1 MNPLNLLWTDIRI
14 LVVDTVKVWWRL
26 FPQIAGIYLLGW
38 VGFQVALKI
47 AAYTENLNVW
57 VTIAVF
63 AAGFLTQLIPI
74 VLILRLVGREL
85 GIREMIPEEDNAQDD
100 RDNSITHLLAV
111 TLLPFIGIY
120 AAFGQLNDA
129 ANELWVNQMVR
140 TGAFSS
146 DNVIATLGNIARDQ
160 PILMISVVV
169 GSYILRRA
177 LDLLHEK
184 TGWRPLGILVAM
196 IESFFMLVVVLGGVR
211 LFQTITNWFFDRAL
225 VGWFATARDAVRDV
239 LAQLH
244 LKLPEIVDQ
253 LVEFYLDEVWPSFW
267 DVISQP
273 IIWLAVAALVFGTHV
288 MSVAEL
294 WRNSRPLASRLR
306 GATSFEPRSERRR
319 LQGIKPPPPGVQRAA
334 VEFKE
339 ALLGDIDDKYLP
351 TINSLRLIL
360 RAGVIFLGAYIVVYS
375 VQQILNNYTHV
386 LVQKVVGGHDID
398 FWVTLGPVWDLIY
411 GLPFEPLRLCLLA
424 VAFRRCLELFRAR
437 AHPAD
442 RTPAPDPTPTPARA
456 AV

>member
-1 MNPLNLLWTDIRI
+1 MNPLSLLWTDLRI

-38 VGFQVALKI
+38 LGFQIALKI
-47 AAYTENLNVW
+47 AAYTEELNVW
-57 VTIAVF
+57 VTIGVF
-63 AAGFLTQLIPI
+63 SAGFLTQLIPI

-85 GIREMIPEEDNAQDD
+85 GIREMVPEEDNAQDD

-146 DNVIATLGNIARDQ
+146 DNVLATLGNIASDQ
-160 PILMISVVV
+160 PVLLIAVVV
-169 GSYILRRA
+169 GSYIVRRA

-184 TGWRPLGILVAM
+184 TGWRVLGIGVAL
-196 IESFFMLVVVLGGVR
+196 IESFFMMVVVLGGVR
-211 LFQTITNWFFDRAL
+211 LFQTVIGWFRDRAL
-225 VGWFATARDAVRDV
+225 VGWFGSALDAVRDL
-239 LAQLH
+239 LAKLNLQ
-244 LKLPEIVDQ
+244 LPELVDQ
-253 LVEFYLDEVWPSFW
+253 VVTFYLDEVWPSFW
-267 DVISQP
+267 TVFSQP
-273 IIWLAVAALVFGTHV
+273 IIWLAVAALVYGSHV

-294 WRNSRPLASRLR
+294 WRKRRPISHRLK
-306 GATSFEPRSERRR
+306 GATSFEPRSDKRQLR
-319 LQGIKPPPPGVQRAA
+319 GVKPPSAPVQRAL

-339 ALLGDIDDKYLP
+339 AFVGDIDDKYLP
-351 TINSLRLIL
+351 TINSVRLIL
-360 RAGVIFLGAYIVVYS
+360 RAGVIFLGAFIAVYA
-375 VQQILNNYTHV
+375 VHQILNNYAHV
-386 LVQKVVGGHDID
+386 LVQSIVGGHDIT
-398 FWVTLGPVWDLIY
+398 FWVTWGPVWDLLY

-442 RTPAPDPTPTPARA
+442 RLATTADPVQVA
-456 AV
+456 A

>member
-1 MNPLNLLWTDIRI
+1 MNPLNLLWTDLRI

-38 VGFQVALKI
+38 LGFQVALKI

-63 AAGFLTQLIPI
+63 SAGFLTQLIPI

-85 GIREMIPEEDNAQDD
+85 GIREMVPEEDNAQDE

-140 TGAFSS
+140 NGAFGS
-146 DNVIATLGNIARDQ
+146 DNVLAALSNIARDQ
-160 PILMISVVV
+160 PVLLIAVVI
-169 GSYILRRA
+169 GSYVVRRA

-184 TGWRPLGILVAM
+184 TGWRVVGIGVALV
-196 IESFFMLVVVLGGVR
+196 ESFFMMVVVLGGVR
-211 LFQTITNWFFDRAL
+211 LFQQVTNWFGDRAL

-239 LAQLH
+239 LAMLPFHLPQL
-244 LKLPEIVDQ
+244 VDQ
-253 LVEFYLDEVWPSFW
+253 MVTFYLDEVWPSFW
-267 DVISQP
+267 TVISQP
-273 IIWLAVAALVFGTHV
+273 IIWLAVAALVYGSHV

-294 WRNSRPLASRLR
+294 WRKRTPITSRLR
-306 GATSFEPRSERRR
+306 GATSFEPRSDRRR
-319 LQGIKPPPPGVQRAA
+319 LRGVKPPSAPVQRAL

-339 ALLGDIDDKYLP
+339 AFVGDIDDKYLP
-351 TINSLRLIL
+351 TINSVRLIL
-360 RAGVIFLGAYIVVYS
+360 RAGVIFLGAYVVVYA
-375 VQQILNNYTHV
+375 VQDILTNYAHV
-386 LVQKVVGGHDID
+386 LVQAVVGGHDIV
-398 FWVTLGPVWDLIY
+398 FWVTLGPVFDLLY

-437 AHPAD
+437 AHPSD
-442 RTPAPDPTPTPARA
+442 RLQRPVAMQA
-456 AV
+456 AA

>member
-1 MNPLNLLWTDIRI
+1 MNPLSLLWTDLRI

-38 VGFQVALKI
+38 LGFQVALKI
-47 AAYTENLNVW
+47 AAYTEDLNVW

-63 AAGFLTQLIPI
+63 SAGFLTQLIPI

-85 GIREMIPEEDNAQDD
+85 GIREMVPEEDNAQDE

-146 DNVIATLGNIARDQ
+146 DNVLAALSNIAKDQ
-160 PILMISVVV
+160 PVLLIGVVI
-169 GSYILRRA
+169 GSYVVRRVI
-177 LDLLHEK
+177 DLLHER
-184 TGWRPLGILVAM
+184 TGWRVLGIGVAL
-196 IESFFMLVVVLGGVR
+196 IESFFMMVVVLGGVR
-211 LFQTITNWFFDRAL
+211 LFQTITGWFMDRAV
-225 VGWFATARDAVRDV
+225 VGWFASGLDAFRGL
-239 LAQLH
+239 LASLN
-244 LKLPEIVDQ
+244 LRLPELVDQ
-253 LVEFYLDEVWPSFW
+253 WVTFYLDEVWPSFW
-267 DVISQP
+267 EVFSQP
-273 IIWLAVAALVFGTHV
+273 IIWLAVAALVYGSHV

-294 WRNSRPLASRLR
+294 WRKRTPITTRLK
-306 GATSFEPRSERRR
+306 GATSFEPRSDRRR
-319 LQGIKPPPPGVQRAA
+319 LQGIKPPPAGVQRAA

-351 TINSLRLIL
+351 TINSVRLIL
-360 RAGVIFLGAYIVVYS
+360 RAGVIFLGAYIAVYA
-375 VQQILNNYTHV
+375 VHQILNNYAHV
-386 LVQKVVGGHDID
+386 LVQSIVGGHDIT
-398 FWVTLGPVWDLIY
+398 FWVTWGPVWDLLY

-437 AHPAD
+437 AHPTD
-442 RTPAPDPTPTPARA
+442 QVVTPAAPEKVA
-456 AV
+456 A

>member
-1 MNPLNLLWTDIRI
+1 MNPLTLLWTDIRI

-47 AAYTENLNVW
+47 AAYTEDLNVW
-57 VTIAVF
+57 VTIATF
-63 AAGFLTQLIPI
+63 AFGFLTQLIPI

-85 GIREMIPEEDNAQDD
+85 GIREMIPEEDNSQDD

-140 TGAFSS
+140 TGAFAQ
-146 DNVIATLGNIARDQ
+146 DNVVAKLGGIAQDQ
-160 PILMISVVV
+160 PLLLIAVVV
-169 GSYILRRA
+169 GSYIVRRA

-184 TGWRPLGILVAM
+184 TGWRVLGIGVALV
-196 IESFFMLVVVLGGVR
+196 ESFFMLVVVLGGVR
-211 LFQTITNWFFDRAL
+211 LFQSVTNWFGDRAL
-225 VGWFATARDAVRDV
+225 VGWFATARDAIREV
-239 LAQLH
+239 LAKLNLH
-244 LKLPEIVDQ
+244 LPEVIDQ
-253 LVEFYLDEVWPSFW
+253 VVTFYLDEVWPSFW
-267 DVISQP
+267 TVFSQP

-294 WRNSRPLASRLR
+294 WRKSRPLASRLR
-306 GATSFEPRSERRR
+306 GATSFESRSDRRR
-319 LQGIKPPPPGVQRAA
+319 AQGITPPPPGIQRAW

-351 TINSLRLIL
+351 TINSVRLIL
-360 RAGVIFLGAYIVVYS
+360 RAGVIFLGAFIVVYS
-375 VQQILNNYTHV
+375 VHQILTNYTHV
-386 LVQKVVGGHDID
+386 LVQKVLGGHDIT
-398 FWVTLGPVWDLIY
+398 FWVTWGPVWDLLY

-437 AHPAD
+437 AHPID
-442 RTPAPDPTPTPARA
+442 RSAAPVPAKVA
-456 AV
+456 A